1 MTMQA
6 TEELN
11 IHIYKNYY
19 LDIIDIFILKYY
31 IIRESKF

>member
-1 MTMQA
+1 MKA

-11 IHIYKNYY
+11 IHIYKIYY
-19 LDIIDIFILKYY
+19 LDILDKVILKYY